1 MFEDSLVESRVIP
14 ISSSKR
20 WTTLASISLQIAVA
34 GAMIALPLLNPE
46 VMPFHEDL
54 PKVVLPLLPKPP
66 APPVHVQRIEETSS
80 SFAAPS
86 APTPSILPSL
96 LPDKN
101 ASPNEGPILMAIGR
115 GMVPPYGLPAGLDTG
130 DSGSHPSVTV
140 ASTRTA
146 NKPIHISSGVS
157 AGMLIT
163 PIRPLYPAIARA
175 AHIEGAVV
183 VEAIISRTGTIES
196 LHVISGPMML
206 QSAAIDAIRAARYQ
220 PYRLNGEATD
230 VQTTI
235 TVNFRMGS

>member
-20 WTTLASISLQIAVA
+20 WTTLASISLQFAVA
-34 GAMIALPLLNPE
+34 GAVIALPLLHPE

-66 APPVHVQRIEETSS
+66 APSVHAERIEETSS
-80 SFAAPS
+80 FVASS

-96 LPDKN
+96 LPDRD
-101 ASPNEGPILMAIGR
+101 ASPNEGPVLIAIDR
-115 GMVPPYGLPAGLDTG
+115 GMGSSNGLPVGIDTG

-140 ASTRTA
+140 APTRTT

-157 AGMLIT
+157 AGMLIAQ
-163 PIRPLYPAIARA
+163 IRPLYPAIARA
-175 AHIEGAVV
+175 AHIEGTVV

-220 PYRLNGEATD
+220 PYRLNGEATE

-235 TVNFRMGS
+235 TVNFRMGG